1 MAADRKD
8 PTRLRQVRWRTTGIA
23 VAVVGVSVV
32 LVSVALLVTLR
43 HTLTEQVRDDANLRA
58 HDVAVAWAEGER
70 APLPAGDAEDMLIQV
85 LSADGTVLQSSP
97 NVAGEPAVAQLEP
110 GDSVETHTS
119 LGSSTYY
126 VVAAGIEGGSG
137 PARTVLVGRALDD
150 VTEATWAVVRVLLIG
165 IPLLLIVVAVTTW
178 GLVGPVLGREERAA
192 RRQREF
198 VSNASHELR
207 SPVAAIRQHAEVAL
221 AHPDRVTLADVATP
235 VHDEAIRM
243 QVLVE
248 DLLLL
253 ARVDEHAL
261 RLEHDA
267 VDVDDLVLDEV
278 RRLRAST
285 DLTVDGSGIRASRVH
300 GDVRMLG
307 RVLRNAGDNAARHA
321 HSTVAMSTSRT
332 PGGIEICVDD
342 DGPGIAPGDRSRVFE
357 RFVRLDAA
365 RARDH
370 GGSGLGLAIVAEV
383 VAAHGGRVAMA
394 DSPLGGAQL
403 RITLPAAA
411 DDES

>member
-58 HDVAVAWAEGER
+58 HDVAVAWEDGER
-70 APLPAGDAEDMLIQV
+70 EPLPVGDPEDMLVQV
-85 LSADGTVLQSSP
+85 LSADGTVIASSP
-97 NVAGEPAVAQLEP
+97 NVAGDPAVAQLEP
-110 GDSVETHTS
+110 GDSVQTDTP
-119 LGSSTYY
+119 LGSGQYY
-126 VVAAGIEGGSG
+126 VVATSVEGGG
-137 PARTVLVGRALDD
+137 AHTVLVGRALDD
-150 VTEATWAVVRVLLIG
+150 VSEATSAVVRVLLIG

-243 QVLVE
+243 QALVE

-285 DLTVDGSGIRASRVH
+285 DLTVDGTGIRASRVH

-403 RITLPAAA
+403 RITLPAAS
-411 DDES
+411 DDGS

>member
-1 MAADRKD
+1 MVADRKD

-23 VAVVGVSVV
+23 VAVVGVSVIV
-32 LVSVALLVTLR
+32 VSVALLVTLR
-43 HTLTEQVRDDANLRA
+43 HTLTEQVRDDARLRA
-58 HDVAVAWAEGER
+58 HDVAVAWVDGER
-70 APLPAGDAEDMLIQV
+70 EPLPVGDPEDMFVQV
-85 LSADGTVLQSSP
+85 LAADGTVLASSP
-97 NVAGEPAVAQLEP
+97 NVAGDPAVARLEP
-110 GDSVETHTS
+110 GDSVQTDTP
-119 LGSSTYY
+119 LGSSPYY
-126 VVAAGIEGGSG
+126 VVAGDIEGGG
-137 PARTVLVGRALDD
+137 RAQTVLIGRALDD
-150 VTEATWAVVRVLLIG
+150 VSEATWAVVRVLLVG
-165 IPLLLIVVAVTTW
+165 VPLLLIVVAATTW
-178 GLVGPVLGREERAA
+178 GLVGPVLAREERAA

-221 AHPDRVTLADVATP
+221 AHPDRVTTGDVATP

-243 QVLVE
+243 QALVE

-278 RRLRAST
+278 RRLRAT
-285 DLTVDGSGIRASRVH
+285 TGLTVDGSGIHASRVR
-300 GDVRMLG
+300 GDAPMLG

-321 HSTVAMSTSRT
+321 RTEVAMSTSRT
-332 PGGIEICVDD
+332 SGGIEICVDD
-342 DGPGIAPGDRSRVFE
+342 DGPGIAAADRSRVFE

-383 VAAHGGRVAMA
+383 VAAHGGRVAVA

-403 RITLPAAA
+403 RITLPAGYD